1 MVLKRLLTTALGAF
15 GLGALATGPVFA
27 DDDQIP
33 APRLYGD
40 ISSCAG
46 GMLPAASTAMGMNS
60 LLGMGGLL
68 DQAFD
73 SAAAAGIQMDYT
85 QDAALLLTDALVTS
99 LGSGTNE
106 TDDLLEL
113 LSVSDCNNPVA
124 NNVNQAGTL
133 YNDYV
138 SAKKA
143 FEALE
148 EPDAE
153 DTAAFNTARMNK
165 EDFGGDVYNTVY
177 DQQAKFSATNKA
189 ISDYNKLAGSMGSL
203 ATLKHNQ
210 TPSGGMGGYDDIVI
224 NVSSDGSTA
233 RADTVRIADLDL
245 APTGADGSTPLTG
258 NDKTNNINAQAAP
271 VYGSGN
277 TAGFRAIRGNND
289 PTATAVDVG
298 TTSGAFNEAGAL
310 QFDVGNQTAGV
321 NTDVVAR
328 ASTAFDT
335 LGEIAAELGRW
346 QTAVN
351 NADEALTDA
360 QEAGNLDTRAEQE
373 TLRRATLG
381 RDHVQGELDRL
392 TRVVRSQ
399 NLGIDTGNRVTI
411 LGSDDTT
418 TDDDVTYEKE
428 RDLVD
433 AYLSARGN
441 VVSAANKVR
450 TAVRSLDNANRALQA
465 KLQDPDSYLN
475 QLVTLREYQ
484 EMEAMNAL
492 EEAGGEDALQSFK
505 DAVADAGKAV
515 TAAKAQLAAHQNLNS
530 DPASSASRL
539 LNALLEP
546 GEIDGETNPAD
557 DDGLALVNAIA
568 EVDGKIADV
577 AQNIQDV
584 EDLAGP
590 VAANTTA
597 IAENA
602 NDITALDGRV
612 AANEAE
618 IGMDENGMSRIDH
631 NEARSMANATMI
643 GENRTMI
650 TTNAEN
656 IATNATNIMTNASEI
671 MRVEGRVDTN
681 WDAIAAN
688 QMAISDNASSISSNA
703 DAIAANMNSI
713 GSNAS
718 AIGDNRNMIGELSD
732 DLDVV
737 RAGVAAS
744 MALAGMPAINGRGVS
759 IGVGSFDGESA
770 FAVGFQ
776 IQGEMASFKV
786 GVTSASGATGASA
799 GVGFQF

>member
-1 MVLKRLLTTALGAF
+1 MMVLKRLFVVALSAL
-15 GLGALATGPVFA
+15 GLGALATGPAFA

-46 GMLPAASTAMGMNS
+46 GMLPTASTAMGMNS
-60 LLGMGGLL
+60 LLGMGGVL

-73 SAAAAGIQMDYT
+73 SGAAAGIQMDYT
-85 QDAALLLTDALVTS
+85 QDDALLLTDALVTS

-113 LSVSDCNNPVA
+113 LSVSNCNNPVA
-124 NNVNQAGTL
+124 NNVSQAGTL

-165 EDFGGDVYNTVY
+165 DDFGGDVYNTVY
-177 DQQAKFSATNKA
+177 DQQAKLSAANKA
-189 ISDYNKLAGSMGSL
+189 IADYNKLAGSMGSL

-210 TPSGGMGGYDDIVI
+210 TPAGGMGGYDDIVI

-233 RADTVRIADLDL
+233 RTDTIRITDLEL
-245 APTGADGSTPLTG
+245 APTEADGSTPLTG

-277 TAGFRAIRGNND
+277 TAGYRAIAGNN
-289 PTATAVDVG
+289 TAGDTAAVV
-298 TTSGAFNEAGAL
+298 TASSGAAFNDAGAL
-310 QFDVGNQTAGV
+310 QFDVGNQAAGV

-328 ASTAFDT
+328 ASTAIDT
-335 LGEIAAELGRW
+335 LGEIVHELDRW
-346 QTAVN
+346 QAAVDA
-351 NADEALTDA
+351 ADEALTDA
-360 QEAGNLDTRAEQE
+360 QEAGNLDTRTQEE

-399 NLGIDTGNRVTI
+399 NLDITANQITI
-411 LGSDDTT
+411 STDPNT
-418 TDDDVTYEKE
+418 TDDDVTYENE

-433 AYLSARGN
+433 AYLGSRSN
-441 VVSAANKVR
+441 VVAAADKVR
-450 TAVRSLDNANRALQA
+450 AAVRSLDSANRALQS
-465 KLQDPDSYLN
+465 KLQDPDGYLN

-484 EMEAMNAL
+484 QMEAMNAL

-505 DAVADAGKAV
+505 DAVEDAGKAV
-515 TAAKAQLAAHQNLNS
+515 TAAKAQRMAHQTLTS
-530 DPASSASRL
+530 EPGSTTSKL
-539 LNALLEP
+539 LDALLEP
-546 GEIDGETNPAD
+546 GEIDGEANPAD
-557 DDGLALVNAIA
+557 DDGLALVSAIA

-577 AQNIQDV
+577 AQNIQNV

-590 VAANTTA
+590 VAANTEA

-602 NDITALDGRV
+602 EDITALDGRV

-643 GENRTMI
+643 

-681 WDAIAAN
+681 WDAIAEN

-713 GSNAS
+713 GQNAS

-732 DLDVV
+732 SLEVV

-744 MALAGMPAINGRGVS
+744 MALAGMPAINGRGIS
-759 IGVGSFDGESA
+759 IGVGSYDGESA

-786 GVTSASGATGASA
+786 GVTSAGGETGASA